1 MKLAKK
7 IQALGQS
14 NDLLLYTI
22 GRLAEAELHGVFRHG
37 MDVNVTVSWYKNHD
51 QNDTRKWVEVK
62 VRVLT
67 TEELPLYQFAPFTA
81 DGCSIKWEAGIPG
94 GFVLC
99 KRYIYTYDE
108 GDLL

>member
-1 MKLAKK
+1 MKLTKK
-7 IQALGQS
+7 IQALGQ
-14 NDLLLYTI
+14 NDDLLLYTI

-37 MDVNVTVSWYKNHD
+37 MDVNVTVSWYRNID

-62 VRVLT
+62 VRVIT
-67 TEELPLYQFAPFTA
+67 TEELPLYQFAPFTN
-81 DGCSIKWEAGIPG
+81 DGCSIKWDVSIPG